1 MALPRPRLR
10 ATGATKARLAVVAVA
25 AAAPPALADDAG
37 VVAA

>member
-1 MALPRPRLR
+1 MKLAPALV
-10 ATGATKARLAVVAVA
+10 LAVVAVA